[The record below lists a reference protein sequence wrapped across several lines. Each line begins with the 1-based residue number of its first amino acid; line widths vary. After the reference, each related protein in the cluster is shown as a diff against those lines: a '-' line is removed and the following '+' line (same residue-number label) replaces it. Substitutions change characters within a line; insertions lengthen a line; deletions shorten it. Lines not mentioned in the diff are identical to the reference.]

1 MPRAYSQDLRDWVID
16 AVVVEGMSRR
26 AARGRF
32 GVSEAIAIKWLE
44 RFERSGSRTARKMG
58 GYLRPKLEAQREFLA
73 ALRAEKPDITLQ
85 ALCDPLPAERGVK
98 ADTSMMS
105 VKSLPSATPVSRPI
119 ATPSRRKESWV
130 IEAQHRDENAPP
142 LSRRR
147 EGVA

>member
-1 MPRAYSQDLRDWVID
+1 MVSFVALWTETTELRRLLKEV
-16 AVVVEGMSRR
+16 GGRNKL
-26 AARGRF
+26 ARLL
-32 GVSEAIAIKWLE
+32 GVS
-44 RFERSGSRTARKMG
+44 GP
-58 GYLRPKLEAQREFLA
+58 YLRGVLRGEREMT
-73 ALRAEKPDITLQ
+73 EEIV
-85 ALCDPLPAERGVK
+85 E
-98 ADTSMMS
+98 S